1 MTARPTGFLPWVLP
15 AILGIAALGV
25 LLSGRDFSP
34 MLVELQ
40 GPAAPSH
47 PAIIWGQRVVSL
59 LLLAA
64 SAERV
69 ITHVALRQHLPSALL
84 AGAFL
89 VFWLATVAAPA
100 FLGAH
105 PQLSHE
111 YLYPLIIGS
120 AALLATGQER
130 DRVID
135 GVRNALFL
143 FLLAGVILVP
153 LNPSMAL
160 DASYQRGLVPGVPRL
175 AGLAPHAVALG
186 LFTQT
191 FLLCLWCRPFSS
203 RWLNRLAWLVG
214 LGVLFF
220 AQSKTAW
227 IAFVICSAVLL
238 AVRNGPGVWRR
249 LGDPRQ
255 GVFGIVFCLGVIA
268 FVAVLMGVLLLGD
281 VEARTGDFLDTPEGA
296 QLVSMTG
303 RDKIWAVAMEEWREN
318 PLFGYGPGLW
328 DDAYRAS
335 IAMPS
340 ATHGHNQFMDTLAR
354 SGSVGA
360 AALVLYAVVL
370 LVLSVRYAKATG
382 GLSLALFVALAL
394 RSVSEVP
401 LLLLGYGT
409 ELITHLLLIITL
421 ASCAV
426 SRQQVAPASSRTTHR
441 VTS

>member
-1 MTARPTGFLPWVLP
+1 MTARPTGFLHWVLP
-15 AILGIAALGV
+15 AMLGVAVLAV
-25 LLSGRDFSP
+25 LLSGRDLSQMF
-34 MLVELQ
+34 VELQ
-40 GPAAPSH
+40 GPPAPSH

-100 FLGAH
+100 LLGAH

-111 YLYPLIIGS
+111 YVYSLVIGF

-130 DRVID
+130 DKVID

-160 DASYQRGLVPGVPRL
+160 DASYRQGLLPGVPRL
-175 AGLAPHAVALG
+175 GGLAPHPVALG
-186 LFTQT
+186 LFAQT

-238 AVRNGPGVWRR
+238 AVRQGPGVWRR

-255 GVFGIVFCLGVIA
+255 SVFGIVFCLGVIA
-268 FVAVLMGVLLLGD
+268 FVAILMGVILLGD
-281 VEARTGDFLDTPEGA
+281 VETHAADFLDTPGGA

-303 RDKIWAVAMEEWREN
+303 RDKIWAVAFEEWREN
-318 PLFGYGPGLW
+318 PVFGYGPGLW
-328 DDAYRAS
+328 DDAFRAS
-335 IAMPS
+335 IRMPH

-370 LVLSVRYAKATG
+370 LLLSVRYARATG
-382 GLSLALFVALAL
+382 GLSLALFLALAL

-401 LLLLGYGT
+401 LLMFDCGT
-409 ELITHLLLIITL
+409 ELFTHLLLIITL
-421 ASCAV
+421 ASAAA
-426 SRQQVAPASSRTTHR
+426 SRQQVVPAFSRTTYR
-441 VTS
+441 VAS